1 NKNLNRN
8 RDQEFIDKISQKEM
22 ILIWE
27 EGWNI
32 LFNSK

>member
-1 NKNLNRN
+1 M
-8 RDQEFIDKISQKEM
+8 SQKEM

>member
-1 NKNLNRN
+1 M
-8 RDQEFIDKISQKEM
+8 DKISQKEM